1 MALDFLTNL
10 SSVIESFHFTIFFTD
25 FDVTFRVM
33 ALFHPF
39 QPIFFRILAIEDPK
53 YYKESWNDCSDHS
66 ATAAALVAYVLAVSS
81 AVANL
86 ALIRDSPISTSGTFD
101 FPKTTTRL
109 FLYI

>member
-86 ALIRDSPISTSGTFD
+86 ALIRDSPISTSRTFD
-101 FPKTTTRL
+101 FPKTTT
-109 FLYI
+109 

>member
-66 ATAAALVAYVLAVSS
+66 ATAAAAALVAYVLAVSS

-86 ALIRDSPISTSGTFD
+86 ALIRDSPISTSRTFD
-101 FPKTTTRL
+101 FPKTTT
-109 FLYI
+109 